1 MRERA
6 ARIPPDNAMED
17 ARPKR
22 GVAIK
27 LFGVALIFLGVLDS
41 MLSWRG
47 GFEVHE
53 TYALMMAA
61 GAFLYAIG
69 AIRGGSGTPSRHD
82 ADHGMTRGRARQRV
96 QPSPKG
102 G

>member
-1 MRERA
+1 MHERA
-6 ARIPPDNAMED
+6 EPTLPDKAIEET
-17 ARPKR
+17 RPRK

-27 LFGVALIFLGVLDS
+27 LFGVALVFLGTLDS

-61 GAFLYAIG
+61 GVFLYAIG
-69 AIRGGSGTPSRHD
+69 AIRGGNRT
-82 ADHGMTRGRARQRV
+82 
-96 QPSPKG
+96 
-102 G
+102 